1 MISCLYLDDSKI
13 RIIPSLNTI
22 SSACLC
28 ACRWVSINLSVSLVH
43 TDWLTRSKLGDC
55 TQQVVVDAGRSV
67 LALAPA
73 HRRRGRR
80 RDQKLFGGL
89 GRGQVRLVDV
99 LTPTLDL
106 WERRGTLIKA
116 VVLLRG
122 GQGDSKWV
130 KAVQFLCEEYFMFLV
145 MCIHF
150 KVQGSRFKAF
160 IVICT

>member
-1 MISCLYLDDSKI
+1 ME
-13 RIIPSLNTI
+13 
-22 SSACLC
+22 
-28 ACRWVSINLSVSLVH
+28 LV
-43 TDWLTRSKLGDC
+43 LFTRSELGDC

-106 WERRGTLIKA
+106 GKVKFELLA
-116 VVLLRG
+116 VELGLVQLDASAGSGLG
-122 GQGDSKWV
+122 GAEVNPHS
-130 KAVQFLCEEYFMFLV
+130 
-145 MCIHF
+145 
-150 KVQGSRFKAF
+150 SKAF
-160 IVICT
+160 KHLESRLFIVDPKQRLEPLLYFV